1 MAYLVLVV
9 NIPGDNIAQLN
20 AETQFP
26 TKVPESIQ
34 GAINVLQ
41 AIDGGHKPAVV
52 QITTRDSDPSVS
64 TSGSGSQQNSYSHL

>member
-1 MAYLVLVV
+1 MAYLVLVINV
-9 NIPGDNIAQLN
+9 PSEGIEQLN

-52 QITTRDSDPSVS
+52 QITTRSTDPAVS
-64 TSGSGSQQNSYSHL
+64 TAGSGSQQYSYSHL